1 MDNLKYDNAVMNYLT
16 EGSVTA
22 YREYKMLSEEAKS
35 EKTDKVITK
44 LFRDIK
50 DKAFRCDFSIMD
62 RSEGKITKCQ
72 CYDTI
77 KNALKFINQLS
88 ANTKCTKEVTEAVFT
103 LNNALKNLEKYEN
116 EFNKAYKNKNL
127 MLKYLYSSM
136 GIALVHGT
144 SLIVA
149 TCVDIVK
156 NPRGTTQGNFNGEV
170 KLPKNHNLNALT
182 QFNEMCSSSQL
193 PKIFNKMNKTPMQ
206 ESAIGIGAAIKTA
219 LVAGGASGALL
230 TVTGILGGILLTIF
244 TIREVVFAY
253 YYIRVSLSAYLE
265 QLSDFI
271 MMNQVGI
278 EDSRTKEKQENIA
291 KKLRSLSERIAVDQ
305 KVANN
310 RGESDKVKS
319 DKEAKEEASK
329 TERTSTSDTGSSS
342 GTDDDT
348 LGGIL

>member
-35 EKTDKVITK
+35 EKADRVVTK

-50 DKAFRCDFSIMD
+50 GKAFKCDFSIMD
-62 RSEGKITKCQ
+62 RSEGRITKCQ
-72 CYDTI
+72 CYDTL

-88 ANTKCTKEVTEAVFT
+88 NDAKCSKEVKEAVFT

-116 EFNKAYKNKNL
+116 DFNKTYKNKNL

-144 SLIVA
+144 SLLVA
-149 TCVDIVK
+149 TCIEFVK
-156 NPRGTTQGNFNGEV
+156 NPNGVTKGKFNGEA
-170 KLPKNHNLNALT
+170 KLPKNHNLNALY

-193 PKIFNKMNKTPMQ
+193 PKIFSKMNKTPVQ

-219 LVAGGASGALL
+219 IVAGGASGTLL
-230 TVTGILGGILLTIF
+230 TISGIIGGILLAIF

-278 EDSRTKEKQENIA
+278 EDSKTKEKQENIA

-310 RGESDKVKS
+310 RGESDKAKS
-319 DKEAKEEASK
+319 DKEAKEEANK
-329 TERTSTSDTGSSS
+329 TDSTSTSTSSS
-342 GTDDDT
+342 SSDDDG